1 MKAKILLLVLLT
13 VLLAALPAQADVI
26 LPEGTVEIEE
36 RAFMNDT
43 RLTGTLIVP
52 AGVQEIDAESFRN
65 CTGLTGITFTD
76 TPVIID
82 SLAFAGCTGLAGT
95 TVYVPKGS
103 TIAADA
109 FDSTV
114 TIVIAGLDDYPPV
127 VPSMI
132 QPEHTTLTIYD
143 WWSGD
148 GDRDL
153 YPDEIEQ
160 KNYDY
165 HDWIESTYNVKI
177 VQKTGGD
184 WTTNAEEM
192 INFTSAPDDSLRMYI
207 IEPGRV
213 GSLVANGI
221 AASWGN
227 YDLSAPK
234 WNKGTIDLWTM
245 GGQHYGVS
253 VGAHEPRAL
262 VYFNK
267 RLLEEA
273 GIDWNSIYDMQAAG
287 TWTTIYDWWSGDG
300 DRDLYPDEIEQKNY
314 DYHDWIES
322 TYNVKIVQ
330 KTGGDW
336 TTNAEEMINFTSAPD
351 DSLRMYIIEPG
362 RVGSLVA
369 NGIAASWGNY
379 DLSAPKWNKGTI
391 DLWTMGGQHYGVSVG
406 AHEPRALVYFNKRL
420 LEEAGIDW
428 NSIYDM
434 QAAGTW
440 TWSAFESMLKKTTLD
455 TDNDG
460 VIDIW
465 GVSGS
470 SDYMYLLAVLGNGG
484 SFFDFDSNGKLQ
496 PTMDSAA
503 SMAALN
509 WAKEIQNTYWMLQPE
524 DANWDWYKEAWK
536 EGKFT
541 FYINEAYCGFNAWSE
556 MRGME
561 DEWGAVAFP
570 VPSAGSKYITN
581 PSENTAL
588 IPNVYDAET
597 VQTIA
602 FFYDLWTNDAPGVNS
617 GDSWRSGKYALTDK
631 RAVDETYAM
640 LRKASHGV
648 ADKFVYLGTQNDILG
663 ASLLWQLADSSP
675 AELIEAAMPAW
686 QALCDTFNSK

>member
-43 RLTGTLIVP
+43 SLTGTLIVP

-127 VPSMI
+127 VSSMI

-148 GDRDL
+148 G
-153 YPDEIEQ
+153 E
-160 KNYDY
+160 
-165 HDWIESTYNVKI
+165 
-177 VQKTGGD
+177 
-184 WTTNAEEM
+184 
-192 INFTSAPDDSLRMYI
+192 
-207 IEPGRV
+207 
-213 GSLVANGI
+213 
-221 AASWGN
+221 
-227 YDLSAPK
+227 
-234 WNKGTIDLWTM
+234 
-245 GGQHYGVS
+245 
-253 VGAHEPRAL
+253 
-262 VYFNK
+262 
-267 RLLEEA
+267 
-273 GIDWNSIYDMQAAG
+273 
-287 TWTTIYDWWSGDG
+287 
-300 DRDLYPDEIEQKNY
+300 RDLYPDEIEQKNY

-648 ADKFVYLGTQNDILG
+648 ADRFVYLGTQNDILG
-663 ASLLWQLADSSP
+663 FPLLWSLAVQTP